1 MNPEN
6 TDETYVHVDDL
17 KLKPTGKFGIP
28 SVRHIT
34 RNLTSVKKKLNFEK
48 VRSVSILKI
57 SKEFK
62 TNKATGVDNLTGR
75 FLKDGSNILCTP
87 KAKIY
92 NLSQKN
98 VKSQRLSLFIKKVSK
113 LTQRTSVPSRCF
125 HLSLRL

>member
-62 TNKATGVDNLTGR
+62 TNKATG
-75 FLKDGSNILCTP
+75 
-87 KAKIY
+87 AKILKLRFIIFPS
-92 NLSQKN
+92 NSHLSQKN